1 MAPTQR
7 EVDREVSIEQ
17 RLTRIETKLDDFI
30 SLHQGGCGTVR
41 SLKLSGGLCLIG
53 LTSWMGWL
61 HYKIDH
67 MSEMVLSLVK

>member
-1 MAPTQR
+1 MVPTQR
-7 EVDREVSIEQ
+7 EVNREVNIEQ

-30 SLHQGGCGTVR
+30 GLHQGGCGTVK
-41 SLKLSGGLCLIG
+41 SLKLAGGLCLIG

-61 HYKIDH
+61 HYKIDN

>member
-1 MAPTQR
+1 MAPTQH

-30 SLHQGGCGTVR
+30 ELHQGGCGTVR